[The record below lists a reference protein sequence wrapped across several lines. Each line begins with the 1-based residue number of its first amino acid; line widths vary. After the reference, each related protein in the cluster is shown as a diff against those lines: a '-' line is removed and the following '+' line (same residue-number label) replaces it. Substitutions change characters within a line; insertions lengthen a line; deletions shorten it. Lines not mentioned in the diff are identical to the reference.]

1 MRGLLRAP
9 LLHFLAG
16 GAVLFALGR
25 LGSDASAPTPPPPA
39 PIVFTSDDV
48 RMLVEAYERDTG
60 LPVTPADETA
70 LIREAADDEAM
81 YREGVARGLDRFDRS
96 VRHRLI
102 EKMRFL
108 ADDAQSD
115 DETMYR
121 RALELGLDRE
131 DTVIRRLVVRKMR
144 FLVSNTGEAPPDDD
158 TLRAYFARH
167 GDDYRAPP
175 TVSFRHVFF
184 SRGERGAEV
193 GQEATALVERLRRE
207 HAGAGGAGTAGDAFP
222 LATSMRSASAREVSK
237 AFGADFAAA
246 VFEAPVGRWTGS
258 LASPYGAHVVWVE
271 SRQPS
276 ALPDFAAVRSRV
288 LERWKDEQRERRLA
302 EAVHALREHYPVQA
316 DSDAWRARERG

>member
-1 MRGLLRAP
+1 
-9 LLHFLAG
+9 
-16 GAVLFALGR
+16 
-25 LGSDASAPTPPPPA
+25 
-39 PIVFTSDDV
+39 
-48 RMLVEAYERDTG
+48 MLVEAYERDTG

-96 VRHRLI
+96 VRHRLV

-144 FLVSNTGEAPPDDD
+144 FLASNTGEAPPDDD
-158 TLRAYFARH
+158 TLRAYFVRH
-167 GDDYRAPP
+167 GDDYRSPP

-184 SRGERGAEV
+184 SRSQRGADAE
-193 GQEATALVERLRRE
+193 QEATALAERLRRE
-207 HAGAGGAGTAGDAFP
+207 GAGAPAAARSGDAFP
-222 LATSMRSASAREVSK
+222 LATSMRSASALQVSK
-237 AFGADFAAA
+237 AFGADFATA
-246 VFEAPVGRWTGS
+246 VFEAPVGTWTGPM
-258 LASPYGAHVVWVE
+258 ASPYGAHVVWVE

-276 ALPDFAAVRSRV
+276 ALPDFTAVRSRV

-302 EAVHALREHYPVQA
+302 EAVRALRERHPVQA